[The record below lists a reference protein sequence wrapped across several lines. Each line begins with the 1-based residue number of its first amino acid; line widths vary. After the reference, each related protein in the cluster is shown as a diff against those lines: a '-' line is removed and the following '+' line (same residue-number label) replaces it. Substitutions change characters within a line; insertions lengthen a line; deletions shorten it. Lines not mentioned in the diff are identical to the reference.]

1 MTRCHANKTTR
12 GTIQMSRL
20 HNHRH
25 PAGLERVILRKLPK
39 FLLGGIFIPIF
50 MIIFVRLMPLSD
62 TTMDVAKY
70 QISVDIL
77 AISLVFMVCSAAFT
91 VTIGCVIV
99 MLMKGPA
106 YVADA
111 YELEDSDELEPDD
124 KNKER
129 DDM

>member
-1 MTRCHANKTTR
+1 
-12 GTIQMSRL
+12 MSRL

-25 PAGLERVILRKLPK
+25 PPGLERVILRKLPK
-39 FLLGGIFIPIF
+39 IILGGIFIPIF
-50 MIIFVRLMPLSD
+50 MIVFVRLLPLSG
-62 TTMDVAKY
+62 TAMDVAKY

-111 YELEDSDELEPDD
+111 YELEDSDEHEPDD
-124 KNKER
+124 KNKEHR
-129 DDM
+129 EM

>member
-1 MTRCHANKTTR
+1 
-12 GTIQMSRL
+12 MSRL

-39 FLLGGIFIPIF
+39 ILLGGIFIPIF
-50 MIIFVRLMPLSD
+50 MVIFVRLIPLSG
-62 TTMDVAKY
+62 TATEIAKY

-77 AISLVFMVCSAAFT
+77 AISLIFMVCSAAFT

-124 KNKER
+124 KNKKR
-129 DDM
+129 YKM